1 MLANMASP
9 LVRQWQVVSLADEEL
24 HVSGVQLIATQ
35 SVRDLRER
43 FFSSDYLFVGLVS
56 ELPANPADAPHDC
69 FCIEDAPLPECY
81 SRPGL
86 RCNLV
91 LVQMETSVPAEALLF
106 LQNHLSFILANDVK
120 YYYGIERISAAER
133 AGDDL
138 AQIVDMISSVIVNAV
153 ALVSQSGNVLAWS
166 RQYPFRDAQI
176 DEALAHGSFPKALME
191 RLQRENVSYI
201 IEQRSR
207 TVNAQS
213 VDWRLVNQ
221 IVVLPVRVQGLTVAQ
236 LMIRCVYT
244 PFLYS
249 TERLMEPLCR
259 LLASTLSRRMETL
272 NDRAVLQNLLFAEL
286 VRQKPEKA
294 QIPALRER
302 LRTLKWTAATDM
314 HLLVCCGADG
324 EAPTQEQ
331 IETLRALCPGCHW
344 TLSGS
349 QLLMLCYPQVAEL
362 DKTLCR
368 LGLRAGE
375 SWPFEDL
382 LDLSLAREQAEAAL
396 AMGSGALTR
405 YGSVFPIHVCNLP
418 QEEKLHFLHPAV
430 FKLET
435 YCRSND
441 GNLMQTL
448 DAFLSGSDQMSE
460 IAKKLHIHRSTLFYR
475 LGRIREVCGIDLN
488 TGEEK
493 LNLLLSMR
501 LLDAAGRLQ

>member
-1 MLANMASP
+1 MASP

-221 IVVLPVRVQGLTVAQ
+221 IV
-236 LMIRCVYT
+236 
-244 PFLYS
+244 F
-249 TERLMEPLCR
+249 CR
-259 LLASTLSRRMETL
+259 
-272 NDRAVLQNLLFAEL
+272 
-286 VRQKPEKA
+286 
-294 QIPALRER
+294 
-302 LRTLKWTAATDM
+302 
-314 HLLVCCGADG
+314 
-324 EAPTQEQ
+324 
-331 IETLRALCPGCHW
+331 
-344 TLSGS
+344 
-349 QLLMLCYPQVAEL
+349 
-362 DKTLCR
+362 
-368 LGLRAGE
+368 
-375 SWPFEDL
+375 
-382 LDLSLAREQAEAAL
+382 
-396 AMGSGALTR
+396 
-405 YGSVFPIHVCNLP
+405 
-418 QEEKLHFLHPAV
+418 
-430 FKLET
+430 
-435 YCRSND
+435 
-441 GNLMQTL
+441 
-448 DAFLSGSDQMSE
+448 
-460 IAKKLHIHRSTLFYR
+460 
-475 LGRIREVCGIDLN
+475 
-488 TGEEK
+488 
-493 LNLLLSMR
+493 
-501 LLDAAGRLQ
+501 